1 MKISADLFIS
11 IFTLIG
17 KLLITDCK
25 TIKKK
30 IIPNSF
36 FNLFKLITK
45 QKTKNY

>member
-25 TIKKK
+25 TIKK
-30 IIPNSF
+30 IILNSF